1 MGETNRFGRRLLLV
15 LIGAGSG
22 LLSGIGA
29 QIVLT
34 QGGHV
39 DADVALGLPGLGLIF
54 GALLGLIDLPRVAN
68 RLVAFGVAGVTVA
81 VAVFGVVPPATAQA
95 SCEVTVTIGDTSVPL
110 SATSP
115 DAPLVIDLD
124 TTREIVFRAEAPGIG
139 EGFATVVVRSVMSVD
154 LSGLSDE
161 PQLLSRRLRNERID
175 TSLTI
180 DGSGPTGFVVQG
192 ENYTSPIIPLGIIE
206 LGVAVFDDD
215 LGTAQPFCAGVAWIR
230 LVATPITNLTG
241 LYGLGASV
249 LGLLGFAGLF
259 RLKRRW
265 ARPGRPSPEATEPSR
280 PDPAPVAVPAAPGP
294 PIPAGGGIH
303 ADHVESRIF
312 DTEGHR
318 VPIDSGLVAGQE
330 YRFEITLNPGLR
342 SGDDERPEEQAVA
355 VSAWSDGIDVA
366 PIIHV
371 GLAESPL
378 SFELPLMPR
387 RAGRREIA
395 VDVTAKGQ
403 LLQTERIAVSVVGP
417 EGAPLAA
424 EGQATRTVFSAS
436 DLTPADLEARQ
447 PRDLLIILE
456 READGSVDARI
467 RNTAG
472 ELLVAFDSKL
482 QPAALVE
489 AAQHTRVQ
497 FRQALEA
504 GPGKR
509 PHVTREELEALLI
522 PLVKAGRQMHMALLP
537 SGSVSKGDAA
547 SVGAALT
554 AEATVQIIQHRAGLG
569 YSTLP
574 WNLVYDHAFLP
585 HSGRN
590 RLCPDY
596 PGHAIDDCPHRD
608 DYEVMCPTGFWGYR
622 AVLEEPW
629 VVTDSAILAPPVAG
643 DGDVAVGY
651 FDDRLSD
658 SGRQA
663 RTLAGLGL
671 GRIADFDGLLDVL
684 RDDSSQIDFLY
695 FYAHH
700 ASDDSVGVPG
710 IGIGGELLSSLTF
723 DALGVHW
730 AKHPL
735 VFING
740 CGSGDYSIT
749 DPISLIEE
757 LREAGASGIVSTECT
772 LWDPLAGRLGEQVIT
787 GLAEG
792 GEIGHILRDLR
803 RSLLVEDNN
812 PLGFVYRL
820 QALSETTVRF
830 GTPPGATIAV
840 DLRETETSLEPTSEL
855 AD

>member
-15 LIGAGSG
+15 LIGAFSG
-22 LLSGIGA
+22 LLSGVGA
-29 QIVLT
+29 QIVFT

-39 DADVALGLPGLGLIF
+39 DAGIALGLPGLGLIF
-54 GALLGLIDLPRVAN
+54 GALLGLIDLPKVAN

-81 VAVFGVVPPATAQA
+81 VAFFGVVPPATAQA
-95 SCEVTVTIGDTSVPL
+95 PCEVTVTIGDTSVPL

-124 TTREIVFRAEAPGIG
+124 TTREIAFRAVAPGIG
-139 EGFATVVVRSVMSVD
+139 EGFATVVVRSVMSVN

-161 PQLLSRRLRNERID
+161 PQLLSRRLRNEQIEA
-175 TSLTI
+175 SLTI

-192 ENYTSPIIPLGIIE
+192 ENYTSPIVPLGVVE
-206 LGVAVFDDD
+206 LGIAVFGGDP
-215 LGTAQPFCAGVAWIR
+215 GAARPFCDGVAWIR

-241 LYGLGASV
+241 VYGLGASV

-265 ARPGRPSPEATEPSR
+265 AQPTKPSSEATEPSS
-280 PDPAPVAVPAAPGP
+280 PDPVPVPAAPGP

-318 VPIDSGLVAGQE
+318 VPIDSGLVTGQE
-330 YRFEITLNPGLR
+330 YRFEITLHPGLR
-342 SGDDERPEEQAVA
+342 SEGEPREDEHVVA
-355 VSAWSDGIDVA
+355 VSTWSSGIDIA
-366 PIIHV
+366 PIAHV
-371 GLAESPL
+371 GLAGSPL
-378 SFELPLMPR
+378 SFDLALMPR
-387 RAGRREIA
+387 RTGRSEIA
-395 VDVTAKGQ
+395 MDVTAKGH
-403 LLQTERIAVSVVGP
+403 LLQTERIAVSVVGQ
-417 EGAPLAA
+417 EEAASAA
-424 EGQATRTVFSAS
+424 EGQTTRTVFSAS
-436 DLTPADLEARQ
+436 DLTSDDLEARQ
-447 PRDLLIILE
+447 PRDLLVILE

-472 ELLVAFDSKL
+472 ELVVAFDSKL
-482 QPAALVE
+482 QPVALVE

-497 FRQALEA
+497 FRQALEG

-537 SGSVSKGDAA
+537 SGSVSQGDVAA
-547 SVGAALT
+547 VGAALT

-574 WNLVYDHAFLP
+574 WNLVYDHTFLP

-596 PGHAIDDCPHRD
+596 PVHAIDDCPHRD

-629 VVTDSAILAPPVAG
+629 VVTDAAILAPPVAG

-663 RTLAGLGL
+663 RTLEGIGV

-684 RDDSSQIDFLY
+684 RDESAEVDFLY

-700 ASDDSVGVPG
+700 AADDNVGVPG

-723 DALGVHW
+723 DALGVQW

-757 LREAGASGIVSTECT
+757 LREAGASGIVTTECT

-787 GLAEG
+787 GLADG
-792 GEIGHILRDLR
+792 GEIGPILRDLR

-820 QALSETTVRF
+820 QALSDTTVRF

-840 DLRETETSLEPTSEL
+840 DLRETEPAVEPTTEL